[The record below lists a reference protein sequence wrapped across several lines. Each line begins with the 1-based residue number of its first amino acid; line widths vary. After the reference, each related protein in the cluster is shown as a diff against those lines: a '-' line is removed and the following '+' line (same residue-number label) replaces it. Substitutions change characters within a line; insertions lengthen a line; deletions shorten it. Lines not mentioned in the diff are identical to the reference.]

1 MKRKRE
7 NCREESGKCPRANT
21 LVFRCIGVGADN
33 CHMLTVSV
41 SDSDIIIII
50 IIVITQ
56 GITNSDLSDIQWLQA
71 SLPVRRP
78 GGETCVFARTS
89 CLFGVCGKHTL
100 PPG

>member
-50 IIVITQ
+50 IIS
-56 GITNSDLSDIQWLQA
+56 GAENLGDIR
-71 SLPVRRP
+71 RRP
-78 GGETCVFARTS
+78 
-89 CLFGVCGKHTL
+89 
-100 PPG
+100 